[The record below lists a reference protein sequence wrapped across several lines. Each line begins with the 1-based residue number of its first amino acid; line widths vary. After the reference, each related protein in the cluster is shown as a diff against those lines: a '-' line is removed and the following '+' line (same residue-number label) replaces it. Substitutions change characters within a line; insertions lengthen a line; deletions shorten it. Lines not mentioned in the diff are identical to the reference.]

1 MPKASLEVTLDQKF
15 ISKYD
20 ADDDDFGE
28 DDEDDEAG
36 GDDGDDEDEDEDDC
50 NIETMMTMKSCKT
63 PTNVHHK
70 CSEKN
75 KCSPALGGH

>member
-1 MPKASLEVTLDQKF
+1 MITLDQKF

-20 ADDDDFGE
+20 DDE
-28 DDEDDEAG
+28 DDEDD
-36 GDDGDDEDEDEDDC
+36 GDDGDDEDEDDC
-50 NIETMMTMKSCKT
+50 NIETIMTMKNCKT

-70 CSEKN
+70 CFVKN

>member
-1 MPKASLEVTLDQKF
+1 MITLDQKF

-20 ADDDDFGE
+20 ADE
-28 DDEDDEAG
+28 DDEDD
-36 GDDGDDEDEDEDDC
+36 GDRDDFDDEDDC

-70 CSEKN
+70 CLEKN